1 MNRSVLAV
9 MALGVLYSTTGWA
22 SSGTLLKPYI
32 LGNTPAGNMAQVV
45 AATEQALQAHGF
57 QVVGSYSP
65 YPTATVICATDHE
78 LETQAAKV
86 RHGGFGVAERVAV
99 TDVGGKL
106 QVSYSNPAYVG
117 TAYGLGMLPQTSA
130 ALKAALGDQQAFGAK
145 GMKPSDLKP
154 GEYHYAFGMP
164 YFNDVNLLKR
174 YPSHAAAVAAI
185 NHNLAI
191 GVDGDHKVYQ
201 INIPGTKITVFG
213 VAITKGPGAD
223 AHVMKIIDFKKL
235 RSTAHL
241 PYEMMVDGRKVIALR
256 ARYRIAVDFPDLS
269 MFGDHGFTHIMTAPY
284 GIKKALAAA
293 AGERH
298 AY

>member
-1 MNRSVLAV
+1 MNRSALAFA
-9 MALGVLYSTTGWA
+9 ALGALFSSAGWA
-22 SSGTLLKPYI
+22 DTTLLKPFV
-32 LGNTPAGNMAQVV
+32 LGTTPPGNMAQVV
-45 AATEQALQAHGF
+45 SATEQALSAHGF

-65 YPTATVICATDHE
+65 YPAATVICATDHE

-99 TDVGGKL
+99 TNVGGTL
-106 QVSYSNPAYVG
+106 QVSYLNPAYVG
-117 TAYGLGMLPQTSA
+117 TAYGLGMLPETSA
-130 ALKAALGDQQAFGAK
+130 ALKVALGDQRGFGAK

-174 YPSHAAAVAAI
+174 YHSHAAAVAAI
-185 NHNLAI
+185 NRNLAV
-191 GVDGDHKVYQ
+191 GVAGVHKVYQ
-201 INIPGTKITVFG
+201 VNIPGTKITVFG
-213 VAITKGPGAD
+213 VAITKGSGAD
-223 AHVMKIIDFKKL
+223 AHVMKIIDYKKL

-256 ARYRIAVDFPDLS
+256 ARYRIAVDFPDLT
-269 MFGDHGFTHIMTAPY
+269 MFGSHGFTRIMTAPY
-284 GIKKALAAA
+284 GIKKALAAV

-298 AY
+298 AF